1 MYGVGDRDDDEAGN
15 KRRRTAEAEEVMSET
30 EGEQRPIGESPMEQ
44 VERLLRKE
52 RAIDHKLFEELS
64 KELAEEEEDEQFLKA
79 TEAADEDKEP
89 NADKMGMDS
98 LGKKEMEE
106 EREVHDTA
114 ALGNKSMESAPKL
127 NSPQDFLQG
136 AVSLLAGATLPKFA
150 NKGIRGQVT
159 KAQKYDSWNG
169 QGG

>member
-1 MYGVGDRDDDEAGN
+1 MALGVRYNKVTGTLGNISEGCGATEKAGREWEAS
-15 KRRRTAEAEEVMSET
+15 RFERPDTA
-30 EGEQRPIGESPMEQ
+30 
-44 VERLLRKE
+44 
-52 RAIDHKLFEELS
+52 
-64 KELAEEEEDEQFLKA
+64 EEDEY
-79 TEAADEDKEP
+79 TNVE
-89 NADKMGMDS
+89 NMGGDI

-136 AVSLLAGATLPKFA
+136 AVSLLAGATLQKFA
-150 NKGIRGQVT
+150 NKNIRGQVT